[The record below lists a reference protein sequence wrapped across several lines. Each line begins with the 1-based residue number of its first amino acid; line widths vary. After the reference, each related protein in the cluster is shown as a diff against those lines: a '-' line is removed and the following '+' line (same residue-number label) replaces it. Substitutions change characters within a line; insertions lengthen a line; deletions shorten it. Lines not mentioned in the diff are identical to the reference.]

1 MTDKQRTSF
10 VKHPLVSL
18 PPLILVILLLTTAWS
33 GLAQA
38 QSTAYISDEL
48 SAHIRTGKT
57 LQHRILQFLTSG
69 TAVTVLQVDDDGY
82 SLVRTANGTEGWIES
97 RFLMNRPH
105 ARERL
110 AQAERR
116 IQQLEENRG
125 EQGDRIRGLTAE
137 RDNETQRANAL
148 SARLAEL
155 ERELETL
162 REVAADPLET
172 ARRNEALTDALTR
185 EQARVGALQDQ
196 NRALQENVR
205 RDWFLVGAG
214 VSIGSLLLG
223 IILTRIRWRR
233 RQSGWID

>member
-1 MTDKQRTSF
+1 MA
-10 VKHPLVSL
+10 VWPGV
-18 PPLILVILLLTTAWS
+18 V
-33 GLAQA
+33 QA
-38 QSTAYISDEL
+38 QGTAYISDDL

-57 LQHRILQFLTSG
+57 LQHRILQFLSSG

-82 SLVRTANGTEGWIES
+82 TLIRTPNGTEGWIES

-116 IQQLEENRG
+116 IEQLEGNRG

-137 RDNETQRANAL
+137 RDSETQRADAL

-162 REVAADPLET
+162 REVAAEPLET
-172 ARRNEALTDALTR
+172 ARRNEALGQALAQ
-185 EQARVGALQDQ
+185 EQARMAALQDQ

>member
-1 MTDKQRTSF
+1 M
-10 VKHPLVSL
+10 KHPLAS
-18 PPLILVILLLTTAWS
+18 PPSVMLAILLLMLPWP

-38 QSTAYISDEL
+38 QTTAYISDEL

-82 SLVRTANGTEGWIES
+82 TLVRTANDTEGWIES

-125 EQGDRIRGLTAE
+125 EHADQIRGLRAE
-137 RDNETQRANAL
+137 RDREIQRANAL
-148 SARLAEL
+148 DSRVAEL
-155 ERELETL
+155 EQELETL
-162 REVAADPLET
+162 REVAAEPLET
-172 ARRNEALTDALTR
+172 ARRNQALSEALSR
-185 EQARVGALQDQ
+185 EQARLAALQEQ
-196 NRALQENVR
+196 NQVLQENVR

-214 VSIGSLLLG
+214 VSLGSLLLG

>member
-1 MTDKQRTSF
+1 M
-10 VKHPLVSL
+10 LA
-18 PPLILVILLLTTAWS
+18 ILLLMLPWP

-38 QSTAYISDEL
+38 QTTAYISDEL

-82 SLVRTANGTEGWIES
+82 TLVRTANDTEGWIES

-125 EQGDRIRGLTAE
+125 EHADQIRGLRAE
-137 RDNETQRANAL
+137 RDREIQRANAL
-148 SARLAEL
+148 DSRVAEL
-155 ERELETL
+155 EQELETL
-162 REVAADPLET
+162 REVAAEPLET
-172 ARRNEALTDALTR
+172 ARRNQALSEALSR
-185 EQARVGALQDQ
+185 EQARLAALQEQ
-196 NRALQENVR
+196 NQVLQENVR

-214 VSIGSLLLG
+214 VSLGSLLLG

>member
-1 MTDKQRTSF
+1 MKR
-10 VKHPLVSL
+10 PLVPL
-18 PPLILVILLLTTAWS
+18 PSLILVILLLATAWP
-33 GLAQA
+33 GLVQA
-38 QSTAYISDEL
+38 QGTAYISDEL

-69 TAVTVLQVDDDGY
+69 TEVTVLQVDDDGY
-82 SLVRTANGTEGWIES
+82 TLVRTANGTEGWIES

-110 AQAERR
+110 VQAERR
-116 IQQLEENRG
+116 IQQLDENRG
-125 EQGDRIRGLTAE
+125 EQGDRIRSLTAE
-137 RDNETQRANAL
+137 RDSETQRADGLAG
-148 SARLAEL
+148 RVAEL

-162 REVAADPLET
+162 REVAAEPLET
-172 ARRNEALTDALTR
+172 ARRNEALAQALSQ
-185 EQARVGALQDQ
+185 EQSRVGALQDQ

-214 VSIGSLLLG
+214 VSVGSLLLG